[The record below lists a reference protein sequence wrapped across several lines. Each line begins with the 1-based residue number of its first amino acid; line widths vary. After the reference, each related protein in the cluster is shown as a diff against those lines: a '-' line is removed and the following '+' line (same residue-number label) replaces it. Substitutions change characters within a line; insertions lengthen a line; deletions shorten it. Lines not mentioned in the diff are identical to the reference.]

1 MPTATLTEI
10 MLRALKPPERG
21 QVTYWDRSIGIRGF
35 GIRVSAGGAKT
46 FTLVYGPHR
55 ERKTIGRY
63 PTITLAQ
70 AREEARRIL
79 AEHTLGK
86 FRPQSIA
93 WDEAKTLFIA
103 QCQRKNRPST
113 VNDYKRLLA
122 KHFPF
127 RRKRLS
133 EISPQDIHRRIDRLA
148 DTPSEQHHAFVA
160 LKIFFKW
167 AYRKN
172 YVENNPTDRMALH
185 TRAVVRERVL
195 TDRELTAVYKT
206 ALDHGDIYANIVALL
221 VLTGQRRGEIA
232 ALRRT
237 WIDDAARLIHFPS
250 SITKNKRPQT
260 IPMGAAAAAI
270 IDRVPELGDHLFP
283 ASRATSRT
291 GKPTTVFNG
300 WGKCKEEFD
309 KACGVTDWTLHD
321 LRRTFATNL
330 AALGVAPHI
339 TERLLNHATGTISG
353 VAAIYNRHAY
363 MDEMRAAIALW
374 EERLASLLAPH
385 VPANLPTHNAP

>member
-10 MLRALKPPERG
+10 TLRALKPPERG
-21 QVTYWDRSIGIRGF
+21 QVTYWDTSSAIRGF

-46 FTLVYGPHR
+46 FTLVYGPRR

-63 PTITLAQ
+63 PTITLAH

-93 WDEAKTLFIA
+93 WDEAKRLFIA

-127 RRKRLS
+127 GRKRLS
-133 EISPQDIHRRIDRLA
+133 EISPQDIHRRIDSLA
-148 DTPSEQHHAFVA
+148 DTPSEQRHAFVA
-160 LKIFFKW
+160 LKIFFNW

-195 TDRELTAVYKT
+195 TDSELTTVYKT
-206 ALDHGDIYANIVALL
+206 ALDRGDIFANIVALL

-232 ALRRT
+232 ALRRA

-250 SITKNKRPQT
+250 SITKNKRPHT
-260 IPMGAAAAAI
+260 IPLGAAAAAM
-270 IDRVPELGDHLFP
+270 IDRVPELGEYLFP

-309 KACGVTDWTLHD
+309 RASGVTGWTLHD

-330 AALGVAPHI
+330 AALSVAPHI
-339 TERLLNHATGTISG
+339 VERLLNHASGTISG
-353 VAAIYNRHAY
+353 VAAIYNKFRY

-374 EERLASLLAPH
+374 EERLASLLAQH
-385 VPANLPTHNAP
+385 APANLPPDDAP